1 MIYEFNFGMDLRIFC
16 NEFTQLFVAELSVRK
31 FEDVYICLGKLLY
44 EVVLK

>member
-1 MIYEFNFGMDLRIFC
+1 MIYEFNFGMSLRIFC